1 VHTVAEL
8 AQALN
13 TQGQASAALP
23 PITLADREQPIA
35 LSFAQERL
43 WFVEQLDRASG
54 AAYRIDG
61 AVRLD
66 GPLDENALESALI
79 AVVNRHESLRTR
91 FAPSQEHHAVLDVAL
106 DAQAARFSLR
116 RVAALHA
123 SDEALGQCVAELLA
137 EPFDLAT
144 GPLFRAELI
153 VVDDATHVL
162 VLSGHHAV
170 LDGWSVATL
179 LREVA
184 ELYAN
189 TGQEEVADVL
199 PPLAVQY
206 ADYAAWQRN
215 VLSADVLEQ
224 QLAWW
229 CDALADAP
237 PSVALPFDR
246 ARPDTIEYSAD
257 SVALHIPATVVSA
270 LDALA
275 KAQDATLFMVLE
287 ALFAA
292 YLARL
297 GAGDDIVIGTVV
309 AGRPK
314 RELEPVVGY
323 FANTVAIRNAVDP
336 KRTVNAHVAACK
348 DSILAA
354 LAHQEAPFDAVVNAV
369 NPPRSLSH
377 APLVQVML
385 ILQNVP
391 GAAEV
396 LELED
401 IDVSSIGRSSRHH
414 ATQFDLSLELGQAS
428 DGLHGLM
435 TYATALFDRTT
446 VERFAAG
453 FARMLEAAVC
463 APESALY
470 ALPIMQEPVRD
481 EVLRWAY
488 GGDCRRAV
496 EAIPALFATQVRTC
510 ATQLAVSAVVD
521 GVAVD
526 YAALDRVTDQIA
538 HALHRR
544 GVTAGDVVALC
555 LSRTHVLP
563 ASMLAVWKL
572 GAAFVPVNIDDGPE
586 RLRHVITDCDAR
598 LIVADADRA
607 NRLQEMDAGD
617 LLRLDDL
624 ADAGSDTAAAPFT
637 QPASDLQNDALAY
650 IMYTSGSTGRPK
662 GVAISHK
669 ALGAM
674 RAAVLQDDALGTN
687 DTLLCGFDTTFDV
700 FVRDV
705 ALALS
710 SGAHLVL
717 LEPRDLLKAGRYGEL
732 AREFGA
738 TWMALTP
745 TVWRFALAD
754 GWRPSDAARVEAGG
768 EVMDVALATMLGEGG
783 ARVINAYGPTEAT
796 AVSID
801 LCLPD
806 NFTGASVPI
815 GRPLPGMYAYVVDT
829 YLQPVPPGVPGEL
842 LLGGAQLAHG
852 YLGRADLTAAAFI
865 ANPFSTESEDRLYR
879 TGDLVRWRSDGQLD
893 FLGRLDAQVKIHG
906 MRIELGEIEAILCEL
921 PGVAAAAV
929 ATQLD
934 AGGAQGLSAFIV
946 GDSEPDAAVLRT
958 KLSQYLPEHMIPR
971 AFSRLAQ
978 IPLTPSGKI
987 DRRALPQI
995 LDSVSRAPYRAPTS
1009 ETEHAVVK
1017 AITELLV
1024 TDSAQSEPVGLGDNF
1039 FALGGHSMLAVQLVA
1054 MLERATGL
1062 SLPLRVVFDA
1072 PDFGALAAAI
1082 DELRVTGG
1090 LAADDS
1096 IDMAMTD
1103 IERVD
1108 SLPDAPAGRP
1118 PALAAARC
1126 VLMTGATGFIGRYFL
1141 HDLLQRTD
1149 GKIVCLV
1156 RGTDVVAERERIL
1169 RAVNDIPGVALAPQ
1183 QAARV
1188 EVVRGDIGEPGLG
1201 LDDAQRQRLIDSV
1214 DVILHNAAVVHAIK
1228 SYGSLRQA
1236 NTLSVLHL
1244 LELMA
1249 GGRPKALVF
1258 VSTLGVLQSPIDTLA
1273 DGFDTEALTPA
1284 ADSGYNLS
1292 KWAAERLVINA
1303 RKRGYS
1309 AKIMR
1314 PGLVIGDSRSGYY
1327 QTNDIGN
1334 GYALLFA
1341 DTGAIPTAISSF
1353 ALPWINVD
1361 RASRQMLDF
1370 ASLDS
1375 EPDGLFHI
1383 FEHGALPG
1391 ETLAGAMNAAGIPVD
1406 VVPVK
1411 LWLARALELLSE
1423 QPSHPASWLLPRLR
1437 AQAHELEGV
1446 AENDIEL
1453 MLPNDLL
1460 ARYAPPPWPAS
1471 APEQTVQPPADGLFK
1486 PMRWLAEQS
1495 EQRQEEGE

>member
-1 VHTVAEL
+1 DVHTVAEL
-8 AQALN
+8 AQALA

-23 PITLADREQPIA
+23 PITLADRQQPIA

-43 WFVEQLDRASG
+43 WFVDQLDRASA

-66 GPLDENALESALI
+66 GPLDENVLESALVT
-79 AVVNRHESLRTR
+79 VVNRHESLRTR
-91 FAPSQEHHAVLDVAL
+91 FAPSHDHHAVLDVAV

-123 SDEALGQCVAELLA
+123 SDEALEQRVAELMA
-137 EPFDLAT
+137 QPFDLAA

-153 VVDDATHVL
+153 AIDEATHVL
-162 VLSGHHAV
+162 VLSGHHAI

-184 ELYAN
+184 ALYAN
-189 TGQEEVADVL
+189 RGQQELVELL
-199 PPLAVQY
+199 PPLTVQY
-206 ADYAAWQRN
+206 GDYAAWQRG

-229 CDALADAP
+229 RDTLADAP
-237 PSVALPFDR
+237 PSVALPLDR
-246 ARPDTIEYSAD
+246 ARPDAIDYSAD
-257 SVALHIPATVVSA
+257 SVAMHIPAVVVSA
-270 LDALA
+270 LDKLA

-292 YLARL
+292 YLARH

-323 FANTVAIRNAVDP
+323 FANTVAMRTAVDP
-336 KRTVNAHVAACK
+336 ERTVNAHVAASK
-348 DSILAA
+348 ESILAA

-369 NPPRSLSH
+369 NPRRSLSH

-396 LELED
+396 LELEG

-414 ATQFDLSLELGQAS
+414 ASQFDLSLELGQTP

-435 TYATALFDRTT
+435 TYATALFDRAT
-446 VERFAAG
+446 VERLAEG
-453 FARMLEAAVC
+453 FVRMIEAAAR

-470 ALPIMQEPVRD
+470 ALPIMQEQVRD
-481 EVLRWAY
+481 EVLQWAD
-488 GGDCRRAV
+488 GGECRRAV
-496 EAIPALFATQVRTC
+496 EAIPALFAAQVRKRP
-510 ATQLAVSAVVD
+510 TQPAVSAVVD
-521 GVAVD
+521 GVALD

-538 HALHRR
+538 DALDRR

-586 RLRHVITDCDAR
+586 RLRHVITDCGAR

-607 NRLQEMDAGD
+607 NRLQAIDVGD
-617 LLRLDDL
+617 VLRLDDL
-624 ADAGSDTAAAPFT
+624 TGAAAAPAT
-637 QPASDLQNDALAY
+637 RPANAPPHDALAY

-662 GVAISHK
+662 GVAISHA

-674 RAAVLQDDALGTN
+674 RAAVLRDDALGTD

-717 LEPRDLLKAGRYGEL
+717 LEPHDLLTAGRYGEL
-732 AREFGA
+732 ARQFGA

-745 TVWRFALAD
+745 TVWRVALAD
-754 GWRPSDAARVEAGG
+754 GWRPCGATRVEAGG
-768 EVMDVALATMLGEGG
+768 EVMDVALAAMLGEGG

-801 LCLPD
+801 VCLPD
-806 NFTGASVPI
+806 NFTGDSVPI
-815 GRPLPGMYAYVVDT
+815 GRPLPGMCAYVVDA

-842 LLGGAQLAHG
+842 LLGGAQLAQG
-852 YLGRADLTAAAFI
+852 YLERPDLTAAAFI
-865 ANPFSTESEDRLYR
+865 ANPFSAESDDRLYR
-879 TGDLVRWRSDGQLD
+879 TGDLVRWRSDGQLE

-906 MRIELGEIEAILCEL
+906 MRIELGEIEAVLCEL
-921 PGVAAAAV
+921 PGVASAAV
-929 ATQLD
+929 AAQLD
-934 AGGAQGLSAFIV
+934 AGGAQGLAAFIV
-946 GDSEPDAAVLRT
+946 GDSEPEAATLRT

-971 AFSRLAQ
+971 AFSRLEHM
-978 IPLTPSGKI
+978 PLTPSGKI

-995 LDSVSRAPYRAPTS
+995 LDSVARAPYLARSS
-1009 ETEHAVVK
+1009 ETEHAVV
-1017 AITELLV
+1017 AAMAELLF
-1024 TDSAQSEPVGLGDNF
+1024 TDSAQPEAVGLGDNF

-1054 MLERATGL
+1054 MLERATGV
-1062 SLPLRVVFDA
+1062 SLPLRAVFDA
-1072 PDFGALAAAI
+1072 SDLAGLAAAL
-1082 DELRVTGG
+1082 DEWRATGG

-1103 IERVD
+1103 IELVNT
-1108 SLPDAPAGRP
+1108 LPDPPAGRP
-1118 PALAAARC
+1118 ASLEAARC

-1141 HDLLQRTD
+1141 YDLIQRTD
-1149 GKIVCLV
+1149 GRIVCLV
-1156 RGTDVVAERERIL
+1156 RGTDVDAERERIL

-1188 EVVRGDIGEPGLG
+1188 EVVQGDIGEPGLG
-1201 LDDAQRQRLIDSV
+1201 LDAAQRQRLIDTV

-1228 SYGSLRQA
+1228 SYSALRQA
-1236 NTLSVLHL
+1236 NPLSVLHL

-1361 RASRQMLDF
+1361 RAARQMLDL
-1370 ASLDS
+1370 ASLDNV
-1375 EPDGLFHI
+1375 PDGLFHI
-1383 FEHGALPG
+1383 FEHGALPS
-1391 ETLAGAMNAAGIPVD
+1391 ETLADAMNAAGYSVD

-1411 LWLARALELLSE
+1411 LWLARALALLTE
-1423 QPSHPASWLLPRLR
+1423 QPTHPASWLLPRLR

-1446 AENDIEL
+1446 AEEDIRL
-1453 MLPNDLL
+1453 QPASDLL
-1460 ARYAPPPWPAS
+1460 ARYAPPPWPA
-1471 APEQTVQPPADGLFK
+1471 AVPLQTVQPPADGLFK
-1486 PMRWLAEQS
+1486 PMQWLAERS
-1495 EQRQEEGE
+1495 VQRQEKGE